1 MMPIYI
7 GLVYLV
13 LCSSPFLDSFA
24 KTCLWVTWDI
34 TIQRNSPH
42 QSGLTET
49 LRIPAIFLSFT
60 MTPDIFLSSQQ
71 QWFISFRPE
80 ECTCLLVPLAIYFFW
95 SDVSC
100 SVGYF
105 CAPPICITGIVSC
118 SCALAGFTC
127 IAAACSLVVCTL
139 GECLSARSVFAVFLT
154 LPDCIS
160 R

>member
-49 LRIPAIFLSFT
+49 LRIPAILLSFT

-118 SCALAGFTC
+118 SCPSLALRASPQL
-127 IAAACSLVVCTL
+127 AAWLCAPL
-139 GECLSARSVFAVFLT
+139 GNAWVHDLCLPYF
-154 LPDCIS
+154 
-160 R
+160 